1 MRGRCGKQD
10 ASSEVTAAHC
20 LCLSPAPWAAS
31 PTARLPRL
39 RPLQDAAGL
48 SPPLRAGARL
58 TLPCA
63 PTLKAAPG
71 VHRGPGSPVL
81 AGSFPRPLAPAVL
94 VFQVGYFLACET
106 AEPTGNR
113 APRPSRSVSGFRHLD
128 VALLKH
134 VVPVV
139 VSLFWGT
146 TDRTPRRRTRVSW
159 GPALLQGRVSTGRR
173 RHVRMGTPRAAPGPP
188 LATSGW
194 GTRDGNSYMVFRKRR
209 GPKEDLRPWAL
220 GFVLLQSRGPCARTG
235 REVRAEVTGGF
246 VDTFGPTGLVHPP
259 PTHTHSSPLRC
270 PWEGEGEEEGDPT
283 RTGSDLGG
291 GGGCP
296 PRS

>member
-31 PTARLPRL
+31 PTARPPCL
-39 RPLQDAAGL
+39 RPLQDAVGL

-81 AGSFPRPLAPAVL
+81 AGSFPRPLAPAVR

-113 APRPSRSVSGFRHLD
+113 APRPGRSVSGFRHLD

-146 TDRTPRRRTRVSW
+146 TDRTPRRRTRVSR

-173 RHVRMGTPRAAPGPP
+173 RVSGRGPP
-188 LATSGW
+188 GQP
-194 GTRDGNSYMVFRKRR
+194 RDR
-209 GPKEDLRPWAL
+209 
-220 GFVLLQSRGPCARTG
+220 
-235 REVRAEVTGGF
+235 
-246 VDTFGPTGLVHPP
+246 H
-259 PTHTHSSPLRC
+259 
-270 PWEGEGEEEGDPT
+270 
-283 RTGSDLGG
+283 
-291 GGGCP
+291 
-296 PRS
+296 